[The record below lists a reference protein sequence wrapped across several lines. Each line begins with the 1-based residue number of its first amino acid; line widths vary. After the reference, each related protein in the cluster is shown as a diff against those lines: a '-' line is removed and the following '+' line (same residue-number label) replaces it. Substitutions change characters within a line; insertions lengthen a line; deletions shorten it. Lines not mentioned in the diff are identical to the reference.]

1 MALMNN
7 YDYFKENVQV
17 ARDSTGTL
25 EKQADIYAESWEAAQ
40 KRVRAAAEGVYQ
52 DLIDDKFFISLNNG
66 LADVISGLDD
76 FIDKAGGLKT
86 IIMALSGVILAN
98 FSNKIPEAIDKARY
112 NFDVLTKGSDKA
124 YQRILTQMDS
134 VTENQFKKYDTYQDA
149 KSKGKDTSNLEKGI
163 NRNSAFGVE
172 IKQAN
177 QLTALKLRYASVED
191 KLSESE
197 KQRYQIELN
206 IIEAQQKQVLAL
218 TQQTETLH
226 QNIELKKKALLDTD
240 VSGVALGKFNDQNS
254 INQLEYLSSHN
265 KGGQYNTLIK
275 DTNDFLDFLGIA
287 NGSIAEQYKLMN
299 KTMVEALNDPN
310 INTKSFKLFT
320 DNTTSDLRD
329 QVAGMSK
336 SLEN

>member
-1 MALMNN
+1 MVRQYSQFMALMNN

-98 FSNKIPEAIDKARY
+98 FSNKIPDAINKAKY
-112 NFDVLTKGSDKA
+112 NFDVLTKGSEKA
-124 YQRILTQMDS
+124 YQRILTQMNS
-134 VTENQFKKYDTYQDA
+134 VTEDQFKKYDTYQDA
-149 KSKGKDTSNLEKGI
+149 KSKGKDTSNLEKGV
-163 NRNSAFGVE
+163 NRNSALGVE

-191 KLSESE
+191 KLNESE

-206 IIEAQQKQVLAL
+206 IIEAQQKQVLSL
-218 TQQTETLH
+218 TQQTETLR
-226 QNIELKKKALLDTD
+226 QNAELKKQALLDTNVD
-240 VSGVALGKFNDQNS
+240 KIALGKFNEQSS
-254 INQLEYLSSHN
+254 IDQLENLNSHN
-265 KGGQYNTLIK
+265 KDGQYNALIS
-275 DTNDFLDFLGIA
+275 DTDKFINFLEIA

-320 DNTTSDLRD
+320 
-329 QVAGMSK
+329 
-336 SLEN
+336 